1 MSLTAHPKAIKYI
14 RIQRT
19 QVQLEI
25 VRASICDSV
34 DPKSKLLRSER
45 NNPFQNVFDT
55 NACICLPT
63 VSPLAQRVEHQFH
76 VSIWSTCVDLHDLSF
91 THFPISIL
99 FLVGDKNTENS
110 NGC

>member
-1 MSLTAHPKAIKYI
+1 MFLTAHPKAIKYI

-25 VRASICDSV
+25 VRVSICDSV
-34 DPKSKLLRSER
+34 DPKVKLLHSER
-45 NNPFQNVFDT
+45 NNHFQNVFET
-55 NACICLPT
+55 NTCICLPT
-63 VSPLAQRVEHQFH
+63 ASLSAQRVEHQFH
-76 VSIWSTCVDLHDLSF
+76 VSIWFTCIDLHDLSF

-99 FLVGDKNTENS
+99 FLVGDKNTENF